1 MASKGK
7 LECLLSL
14 TFLRAEQLST
24 GTFFSSP
31 DVPEEDANEHI
42 FNVAKLSDVVQGS

>member
-1 MASKGK
+1 MASEGE

-14 TFLRAEQLST
+14 SFLRAKQLST
-24 GTFFSSP
+24 GVFSPSP

-42 FNVAKLSDVVQGS
+42 FNVAQLSDVVQGS